1 MKKIRAAV
9 VGYGN
14 IGKYTVDAIL
24 DAKDMELAG
33 VVRRKKSI
41 NENEQFPY
49 KVVEKI
55 TELQAVDVA
64 LLGVPTRLC
73 PEYCK
78 EFLAMGINTVDSYDI
93 HNVRDLK
100 AELDRV
106 GKENNSVAVIG
117 TGIDPGMGS
126 LARALFKFMAPGG
139 ITHTNYGP
147 GMSMGHSVAVK
158 AFPGVRDALSLTIP
172 KGQSMHKRVI
182 YVELEEGADFE
193 KIQEQ
198 VKNDDYF
205 VNDETHIFPVDNVEE
220 MVNMGHKI
228 NIEREGVSSQVHN
241 QRYELKIEVQN
252 PAATA
257 QVMVAAARASMRVE
271 PGAYTMLEIPL
282 IKFIEGDT
290 EENIGKLI

>member
-33 VVRRKKSI
+33 VVRRKKSLQG
-41 NENEQFPY
+41 NEKFPY
-49 KVVEKI
+49 KVVESI
-55 TELQAVDVA
+55 SELGEVDVA
-64 LLGVPTRLC
+64 LLGVPTRMV
-73 PEYCK
+73 PQYCK
-78 EFLAMGINTVDSYDI
+78 DLLAKGINTIDSYDI
-93 HNVRDLK
+93 HDVKELK
-100 AELDRV
+100 RELAEV
-106 GKENNSVAVIG
+106 GKKHNSVAVIS

-158 AFPGVRDALSLTIP
+158 AFDGVKDALSLTIP

-198 VKNDDYF
+198 VKKDDYF
-205 VNDETHIFPVDNVEE
+205 VNDETHLFQVDNVEE
-220 MVNMGHKI
+220 MINMGHKI
-228 NIEREGVSSQVHN
+228 HIERDGVASQVHN
-241 QRYELKIEVQN
+241 QRYEIKIEVQN

-257 QVMVAAARASMRVE
+257 QVMVSAARASMRMD

-282 IKFIEGDT
+282 INFIEGDV
-290 EENIGKLI
+290 EENINKLI

>member
-1 MKKIRAAV
+1 MKNIRAAV

-14 IGKYTVDAIL
+14 IGKFTVDAIL
-24 DAKDMELAG
+24 GAKDMELAG

-41 NENEQFPY
+41 KENEKFPY
-49 KVVEKI
+49 KVVESI
-55 TELQAVDVA
+55 SELENVDVA
-64 LLGVPTRLC
+64 LLGVPTRLV
-73 PEYCK
+73 PQYCK

-93 HNVRDLK
+93 HDVRDLK
-100 AELDRV
+100 RDLDQV
-106 GKENNSVAVIG
+106 GKANNTVAVLS

-126 LARALFKFMAPGG
+126 LARALFKFMAPEG

-158 AFPGVRDALSLTIP
+158 AVPGVKDALSLTIP

-182 YVELEEGADFE
+182 YVELEEGADFA
-193 KIQEQ
+193 KVQKQI
-198 VKNDDYF
+198 KNDDYF

-220 MVNMGHKI
+220 MINMGHKI
-228 NIEREGVSSQVHN
+228 HIEREGVASQVHN

-257 QVMVAAARASMRVE
+257 QVMVAAARASMRVS

-282 IKFIEGDT
+282 IHFIEGET
-290 EENIGKLI
+290 EENINKLI